1 MTKLMSIFRTK
12 SPEELKGFTK
22 RSEQLGIMERKV
34 PAGAETFFDKLM
46 SIPFKIFGKV
56 NKDSALKDIRE
67 ILTDELSDE
76 IKRDPFYESWL
87 SDMAMIC
94 ETFCDIEGSDSI
106 GFWLGSNRGCRR
118 YHIDNVPQRMLVT
131 YAGKGTEW
139 LPDEVAD
146 REAFASGEPNEKI
159 VKDRSAIQFLNQ
171 WDMAVFR
178 GGPNGL
184 LHRTPDAAL
193 NGPSIL
199 MRLDN
204 PSFWDYFLKHQEQ
217 SGHMSL

>member
-1 MTKLMSIFRTK
+1 MSIFRTDNTL
-12 SPEELKGFTK
+12 ELKGFTK
-22 RSEQLGIMERKV
+22 RSEQLGIMEREA
-34 PAGAETFFDKLM
+34 PAGATPFFDKLM
-46 SIPFKIFGKV
+46 SRPFKIFGKV
-56 NKDSALKDIRE
+56 NKDSALKDIRV
-67 ILTDELSDE
+67 ILAEELSEE
-76 IKRDPFYESWL
+76 IKSAPFYEFWL

-94 ETFCDIEGSDSI
+94 DTFCEIEDSDSI

-139 LPDEVAD
+139 LPDEAAD
-146 REAFASGEPNEKI
+146 REAFANGEPNEKI

-171 WDMAVFR
+171 WDVAVFR
-178 GGPNGL
+178 GGPKGL

-217 SGHMSL
+217 SGHMAL

>member
-1 MTKLMSIFRTK
+1 MKKLMSIFRTDNTL
-12 SPEELKGFTK
+12 ELKGFTK
-22 RSEQLGIMERKV
+22 RSEQLGIMEREA
-34 PAGAETFFDKLM
+34 PAGATPFFDKLM
-46 SIPFKIFGKV
+46 SRPFKIFGKV
-56 NKDSALKDIRE
+56 NKDSALKDIRV
-67 ILTDELSDE
+67 ILAEELSEE
-76 IKRDPFYESWL
+76 IKSAPFYEFWL

-94 ETFCDIEGSDSI
+94 DTFCEIEDSDSI

-139 LPDEVAD
+139 LPDEAAD
-146 REAFASGEPNEKI
+146 REAFANGEPNEKI

-171 WDMAVFR
+171 WDVAVFR
-178 GGPNGL
+178 GGPKGL

-217 SGHMSL
+217 SGHMAL

>member
-1 MTKLMSIFRTK
+1 LKKLMSIFRTDNTL
-12 SPEELKGFTK
+12 ELKGFTK
-22 RSEQLGIMERKV
+22 RSEQLGIMEREA
-34 PAGAETFFDKLM
+34 PAGATPFFDKLM
-46 SIPFKIFGKV
+46 SRPFKIFGKV
-56 NKDSALKDIRE
+56 NKDSALKDIRV
-67 ILTDELSDE
+67 ILAEELSEE
-76 IKRDPFYESWL
+76 IKSAPFYEFWL

-94 ETFCDIEGSDSI
+94 DTFCEIEDSDSI

-139 LPDEVAD
+139 LPDEAAD
-146 REAFASGEPNEKI
+146 REAFANGEPNEKI

-171 WDMAVFR
+171 WDVAVFR
-178 GGPNGL
+178 GGPKGL

-217 SGHMSL
+217 SGHMAL

>member
-1 MTKLMSIFRTK
+1 MTKLMGIFRTDSVEK
-12 SPEELKGFTK
+12 LKGFTK

-34 PAGAETFFDKLM
+34 PASAETFFDKLM
-46 SIPFKIFGKV
+46 STPFKIFGKV
-56 NKDSALKDIRE
+56 TKDSALKDIRE
-67 ILTDELSDE
+67 ILTEELADE
-76 IKRDPFYESWL
+76 IKRDLFYESWL

-94 ETFCDIEGSDSI
+94 ETFCDMEESDSI

-159 VKDRSAIQFLNQ
+159 VKDRSAIKFLNQ
-171 WDMAVFR
+171 WDVAVFR

-193 NGPSIL
+193 NGSSIL
-199 MRLDN
+199 MRLDS